1 MMKFRTRP
9 STHRSRPK
17 RNSSLSKP
25 RLRFTPTAWAKW
37 RFLRD
42 QGPTEIAAFGRSSP
56 EYPLLVEDLV
66 LVPQTATVVSVAFD
80 DEAVAAYFDEQVDQ
94 GRQPAEFARI
104 WLHTH
109 PGDSPLPSATDEAT
123 FRRVFGECSWSVMA
137 ILARGGASYAR
148 LQGSLGGPV
157 ALRIPVQVDWEVA
170 FPGTDFTAWEDE
182 YAACVRP
189 AVPQRFADQPEPLGE
204 IFERHGGLCDL
215 AGAFEVPD
223 WLAAGGRSRKE
234 VV

>member
-1 MMKFRTRP
+1 MM
-9 STHRSRPK
+9 
-17 RNSSLSKP
+17 KP

-42 QGPTEIAAFGRSSP
+42 QGPTEIAAFGRSSLDD
-56 EYPLLVEDLV
+56 PLLVEDLI
-66 LVPQTATVVSVAFD
+66 LVSQTATVVSVAFD
-80 DEAVAAYFDEQVDQ
+80 DEAVAVYFDEQVDQ

-109 PGDSPLPSATDEAT
+109 PGDSPLPSTTDEAT

-148 LQGSLGGPV
+148 LQGNLGGPV
-157 ALRIPVQVDWEVA
+157 ALRIPVQVAWEGP
-170 FPGTDFTAWEDE
+170 FPGTDFTAWADE

-189 AVPQRFADQPEPLGE
+189 AVPQRFGDQPEPLWE
-204 IFERHGGLCDL
+204 IFERHGSLRDL
-215 AGAFEVPD
+215 AGAFEISD
-223 WLAAGGRSRKE
+223 WLAAEGCSRKE